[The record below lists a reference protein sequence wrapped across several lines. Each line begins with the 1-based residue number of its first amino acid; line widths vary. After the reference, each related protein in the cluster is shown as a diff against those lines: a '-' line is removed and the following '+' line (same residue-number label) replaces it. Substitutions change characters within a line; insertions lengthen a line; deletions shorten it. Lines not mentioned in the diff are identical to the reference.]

1 MQSRQTIGIDL
12 PLKLL
17 VWQDEP
23 GDVWVSYDDPAYLA
37 ARHAVTDRADTLN
50 ALSRVLEGLV
60 SSVATP
66 GG

>member
-17 VWQDEP
+17 VWQDEQ

-37 ARHAVTDRADTLN
+37 ARHGIADRRDAVV
-50 ALSRVLEGLV
+50 ALSAVLEGLV
-60 SSVATP
+60 SSVAP
-66 GG
+66 PS